1 VMRDAIIIAN
11 IVYYVLLII
20 CGINFPVSR
29 LPGLLQLVAYG
40 LPLTRGVQAA
50 RDAVAGASLGQ
61 VGGLLAGELLVGL
74 VWAAAGYLLFRWLE
88 SWARQGG
95 LQEAY

>member
-11 IVYYVLLII
+11 IVYYLLLIV

-29 LPGLLQLVAYG
+29 LPGAVQVLSFA

-50 RDAVAGASLGQ
+50 RDAAAGASLGQ

-74 VWAAAGYLLFRWLE
+74 SWALAGYLLFRLLE
-88 SWARQGG
+88 NWARRGG